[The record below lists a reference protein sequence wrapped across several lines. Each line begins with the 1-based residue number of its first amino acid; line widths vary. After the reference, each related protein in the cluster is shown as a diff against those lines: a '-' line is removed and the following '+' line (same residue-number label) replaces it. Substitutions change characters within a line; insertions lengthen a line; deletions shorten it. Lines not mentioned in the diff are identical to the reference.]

1 MSRVLLIGSDR
12 NFAEACV
19 SRGLDVVAVR
29 NASVFSNGLLTFP
42 EEVRQV
48 AVPNQSD
55 LEQVVSGLGHAGLT
69 MGDFDAV
76 YTNFEFA
83 VVMAAGLAQNLGL
96 PGLGTEV
103 AVRMRDKFLQ
113 KQRLAEKG
121 IPVAESRVFHTPPTL
136 ADVEALGFPL
146 VLKPVAGAGTES
158 TTRVDDATAFQR
170 TVAAFFSAKEARKV
184 LLVEQFIAGEEFVLD
199 GWIHNGVIGFS
210 SLGRYERPCLE
221 IAASATSMRMYRCSE
236 TTHPGLAERATNLA
250 ADALTALGMRSGVFH
265 LEFFRLPN
273 GSLVFSECAARRGG
287 ALVEEEIRL
296 ARSVSL
302 AEAAVDLCLG
312 TAPQTAPTAQVLEV
326 GSIHPKL
333 PAGVILDL
341 PNIHRLTQ
349 QDGVD
354 YVRYFTY
361 LGATSSGNFN
371 STDQRSAAMLAGAPT
386 LAELDKRL
394 EHVET
399 LFLDETVLSPNVSPR
414 HMREFQ
420 VQTLGRSDLADRS
433 YTAASAGTSPRRN
446 S

>member
-1 MSRVLLIGSDR
+1 M
-12 NFAEACV
+12 A
-19 SRGLDVVAVR
+19 RGLDVVAVR

-55 LEQVVSGLGHAGLT
+55 LEQVVSGLGHAGLA

-103 AVRMRDKFLQ
+103 AVRMRDKYLQ

-121 IPVAESRVFHTPPTL
+121 IPVAESRVFHTPPAL

-158 TTRVDDATAFQR
+158 TTRVDDAKAFQR
-170 TVAAFFSAKEARKV
+170 AADAFFSTKGARQV

-199 GWIHNGVIGFS
+199 GWVHDGVIGFS

-221 IAASATSMRMYRCSE
+221 VATSGTSLRMYRCSE
-236 TTHPGLAERATNLA
+236 ATHPGLAERATKLA
-250 ADALTALGMRSGVFH
+250 ADALTALGMCSGVFH
-265 LEFFRLPN
+265 LEFFRLPD
-273 GSLVFSECAARRGG
+273 GGLVFSECAARRGG
-287 ALVEEEIRL
+287 AMVEEEIRL

-302 AEAAVDLCLG
+302 AEASVDLCLG
-312 TAPQTAPTAQVLEV
+312 AAPQTAPTAQVLEV

-333 PAGVILDL
+333 PAGVVLDL
-341 PNIHRLTQ
+341 PNIHRLAQ
-349 QDGVD
+349 QDGVE

-361 LGATSSGNFN
+361 LGATSSGSFT
-371 STDQRSAAMLAGAPT
+371 STDQRAAAMLVSAPT
-386 LAELDKRL
+386 LTELDKRL

-399 LFLDETVLSPNVSPR
+399 MFLDETVLSPNASPR

-420 VQTLGRSDLADRS
+420 VEVLGRGDLADRS
-433 YTAASAGTSPRRN
+433 YAASSGGAESRRN